1 MHECVLL
8 LLPHS
13 LETSGRLIS
22 VLFAVFCV
30 AQNER
35 LSDGKRFLTVPPQRA
50 YSSDIGPEWE
60 LDPAEID
67 WRKSVLIG
75 KVRHLSLPWALSAL
89 VAIGSI
95 SGAV

>member
-1 MHECVLL
+1 ML
-8 LLPHS
+8 S
-13 LETSGRLIS
+13 
-22 VLFAVFCV
+22 AVFCV

-75 KVRHLSLPWALSAL
+75 KVRHLLLSRALQAL
-89 VAIGSI
+89 VSTGHSLCVQEEESLKKAREGFF
-95 SGAV
+95 